1 MPYEIIAL
9 PKEQWKGTAIPL
21 TTRSDSYPQIYLWV
35 LKENK
40 RAIRFYE
47 KCGFHP
53 DGQEMF
59 SKNVEAP
66 EIRMVRDK

>member
-1 MPYEIIAL
+1 MANQSLQDEMRENAVD
-9 PKEQWKGTAIPL
+9 Q
-21 TTRSDSYPQIYLWV
+21 RM
-35 LKENK
+35 KENK
-40 RAIRFYE
+40 RAIRFYYN
-47 KCGFHP
+47 CGFHP